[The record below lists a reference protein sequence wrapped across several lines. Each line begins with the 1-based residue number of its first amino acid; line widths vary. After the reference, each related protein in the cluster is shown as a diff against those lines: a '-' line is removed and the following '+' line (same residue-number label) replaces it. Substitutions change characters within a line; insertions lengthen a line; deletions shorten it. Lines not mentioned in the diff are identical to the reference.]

1 MLTYNMEHRD
11 NESRYYYIYKMI
23 KKDIQDGTLRK
34 GEKLPSKRALA
45 EHLGVSLITVENA
58 YQMLKEEGYIE
69 PRERSGYFVCEIH
82 AFSRERVE
90 EQKLHMLPQKAEYVR
105 DGRLDDTAAA
115 NFPYSVYF
123 KTIRGVIT
131 DYGEELMR
139 RSPNEG
145 CAILRNSIASYLLRY
160 RGVFAQPE
168 QIICMERL
176 CVCWG
181 RIKSMGLR
189 ILHTHRFARCTKG
202 PEQCVN
208 FLPWERTEYEVK
220 F

>member
-82 AFSRERVE
+82 EIGRASCRERV
-90 EQKLHMLPQKAEYVR
+90 
-105 DGRLDDTAAA
+105 
-115 NFPYSVYF
+115 
-123 KTIRGVIT
+123 
-131 DYGEELMR
+131 
-139 RSPNEG
+139 
-145 CAILRNSIASYLLRY
+145 
-160 RGVFAQPE
+160 
-168 QIICMERL
+168 
-176 CVCWG
+176 
-181 RIKSMGLR
+181 
-189 ILHTHRFARCTKG
+189 
-202 PEQCVN
+202 
-208 FLPWERTEYEVK
+208 
-220 F
+220 